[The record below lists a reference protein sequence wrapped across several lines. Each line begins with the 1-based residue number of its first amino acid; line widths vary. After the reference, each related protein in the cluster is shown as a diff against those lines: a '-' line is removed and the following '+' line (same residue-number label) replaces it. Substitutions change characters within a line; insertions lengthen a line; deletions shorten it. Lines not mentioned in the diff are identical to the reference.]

1 MDPDNAAGELE
12 PVGTDPAQWRRGLG
26 LAVCSAALRTLRD
39 CGADTAIVAATEVEG
54 MPSAPALYRKLGFQA
69 AARDVTLE
77 LPL

>member
-1 MDPDNAAGELE
+1 MAA
-12 PVGTDPAQWRRGLG
+12 GLG
-26 LAVCSAALRTLRD
+26 LAVCSAALRALRD